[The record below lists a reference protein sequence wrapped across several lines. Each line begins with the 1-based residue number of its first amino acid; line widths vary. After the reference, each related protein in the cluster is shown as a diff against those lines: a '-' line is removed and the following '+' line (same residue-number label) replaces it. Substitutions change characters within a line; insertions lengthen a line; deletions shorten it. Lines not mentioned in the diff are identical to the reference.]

1 MRVASSHITLG
12 SLDNDSEYR
21 RGSCCAGL
29 AGRRN
34 ARCEARAA
42 LVSLRSNW
50 FELLIV
56 AGALSTTHQCIPARI
71 KLECQHVAWLTD
83 AVRRPCPR

>member
-56 AGALSTTHQCIPARI
+56 TGALSTTHQCIPARI